1 MSSMPRGTYTEQ
13 PFTAALTTAAWSS
26 LIPSNGTWTEKAL
39 HWFKE
44 SRKGG
49 SNPDASLV
57 LDKSG
62 NVYGTPS

>member
-1 MSSMPRGTYTEQ
+1 
-13 PFTAALTTAAWSS
+13 